1 MRWSPL
7 QVQGSI
13 QMGQVGGGGGVVNP
27 ASPKPSSAA
36 ATSISVVAKTLAA
49 KSDERCYR
57 YD

>member
-27 ASPKPSSAA
+27 ASPNSAA
-36 ATSISVVAKTLAA
+36 ATSISMVAKTLAA